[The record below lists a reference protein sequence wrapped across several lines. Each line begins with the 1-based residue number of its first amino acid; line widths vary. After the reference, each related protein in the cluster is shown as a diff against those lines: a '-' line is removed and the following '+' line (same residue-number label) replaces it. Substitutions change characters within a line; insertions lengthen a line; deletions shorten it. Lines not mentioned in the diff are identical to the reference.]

1 MNKKNILTTTLPTTN
16 VVFNQDL
23 KTGHCNLTELVEQ
36 SNEILGTNKRLDN
49 ILNLKSTK
57 ELIEYRKQLKI
68 NNLCNSEK
76 IDYETLTE
84 KEKKRIEN
92 EVIKTVKSIQKS
104 DGWTKGYTTSDMVIA
119 LEVATHLDVA
129 LKNDVLEYYLDD
141 KRAERLTVRENYKK
155 LSGLVRKNIG
165 DTREIFS
172 DLVHNI
178 NGIVFDRFVSDL
190 WNDETTKEQY
200 QEINH
205 IIIKLIGLIEDGDI
219 KTVSELNNK
228 LMQWY
233 NKKYPNNFKQSIQN

>member
-1 MNKKNILTTTLPTTN
+1 M
-16 VVFNQDL
+16 
-23 KTGHCNLTELVEQ
+23 
-36 SNEILGTNKRLDN
+36 
-49 ILNLKSTK
+49 
-57 ELIEYRKQLKI
+57 KI
-68 NNLCNSEK
+68 NHLCNSEK

-92 EVIKTVKSIQKS
+92 EIIKTVKSIQKS

-119 LEVATHLDVA
+119 LEVATHLNVA

-155 LSGLVRKNIG
+155 ISGLVRNNIG

-205 IIIKLIGLIEDGDI
+205 IIIKLIGLIEDGNI
-219 KTVSELNNK
+219 KTVSVLNNK

>member
-1 MNKKNILTTTLPTTN
+1 MSKNKKDLLTTTLPTTN

-49 ILNLKSTK
+49 ILNLQSTK

-68 NNLCNSEK
+68 NHLCNSEK
-76 IDYETLTE
+76 IDYETLTKKE
-84 KEKKRIEN
+84 KERIEK
-92 EVIKTVKSIQKS
+92 EVIKTVKSKQMS

-119 LEVATHLDVA
+119 LEIATHLDVA

-141 KRAERLTVRENYKK
+141 KRAERLALRENYKK
-155 LSGLVRKNIG
+155 LSALIRRNICNKE
-165 DTREIFS
+165 EIFS

-178 NGIVFDRFVSDL
+178 NGIVFDRFISGL

-200 QEINH
+200 KEINH
-205 IIIKLIGLIEDGDI
+205 IIIKLIGLIEDGEI
-219 KTVSELNNK
+219 KTVTELNQK
-228 LMQWY
+228 LSQWY
-233 NKKYPNNFKQSIQN
+233 QKKYGNSFQTV

>member
-1 MNKKNILTTTLPTTN
+1 MSKKDILTTTLPTTN
-16 VVFNQDL
+16 VMLCQDL
-23 KTGHCNLTELVEQ
+23 KTGHCNLTELVEL

-49 ILNLKSTK
+49 ILNLQSTK

-68 NNLCNSEK
+68 NHLCNSEK

-172 DLVHNI
+172 DLIHNI

-219 KTVSELNNK
+219 KTVSELNKK

>member
-1 MNKKNILTTTLPTTN
+1 MNKKDTLTTTLPTTN
-16 VVFNQDL
+16 VVFNQNL

-49 ILNLKSTK
+49 ILNLQSTK

-68 NNLCNSEK
+68 NHLCNSEK
-76 IDYETLTE
+76 IDYETLTKKE
-84 KEKKRIEN
+84 KERIEK
-92 EVIKTVKSIQKS
+92 EVIKTVKSKQMS

-141 KRAERLTVRENYKK
+141 KRAERLALRENYKK
-155 LSGLVRKNIG
+155 LSALIRKNICNK
-165 DTREIFS
+165 DEIFS

-178 NGIVFDRFVSDL
+178 NGIVFDRFVSGL

-200 QEINH
+200 KEINH
-205 IIIKLIGLIEDGDI
+205 IIIKLIGLIEDGEI
-219 KTVSELNNK
+219 KTVTELNQK
-228 LMQWY
+228 LSQWY
-233 NKKYPNNFKQSIQN
+233 QKKYQNNFQTIN